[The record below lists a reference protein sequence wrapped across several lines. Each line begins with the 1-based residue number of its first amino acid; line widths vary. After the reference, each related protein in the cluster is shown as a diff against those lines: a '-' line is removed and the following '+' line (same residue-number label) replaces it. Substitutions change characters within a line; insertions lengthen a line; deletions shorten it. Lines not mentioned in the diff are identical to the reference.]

1 MKQEEMKNDNVLN
14 YMEQLENE
22 DEKLNAFVKTYEAL
36 SSFLTDYEF
45 LKDSKGLTQKDIA
58 RAMGTTQSAVSRIE
72 SLKTNPSYKQLLK
85 MTSAVGGDFF
95 MSPMGNMTVLVP
107 YDLQGKVKEIV
118 AKTKTKENE
127 YLLKLIRE
135 RIESDYSSQI
145 LNTFSVSTENIIKEG
160 VSESEYKSSS
170 ETNCSE
176 NSSLDDGNNLA
187 A

>member
-1 MKQEEMKNDNVLN
+1 MKKDDVLN
-14 YMEQLENE
+14 YIEQLETEN
-22 DEKLNAFVKTYEAL
+22 EKLNAFVKTYEAL

-58 RAMGTTQSAVSRIE
+58 CAMGTTQSAVSRIE

-95 MSPMGNMTVLVP
+95 ITPMGSMTVLVP
-107 YDLQGKVKEIV
+107 YDLQGKVKEI
-118 AKTKTKENE
+118 ATKTKTKENE
-127 YLLKLIRE
+127 YLLKLIRNG
-135 RIESDYSSQI
+135 IESDYTSHTVKIFSA
-145 LNTFSVSTENIIKEG
+145 NTGNVINEDVSKL
-160 VSESEYKSSS
+160 EYKSSS